1 MNRSKL
7 EAMKLQID
15 SLDVQEHMQ
24 IYSIMKKYTD
34 VFTKTLNGVFIS
46 SENLPEKCL
55 LEISTY
61 IQFCSD
67 QRKRMDEDQKQRK
80 TYERLAE

>member
-15 SLDVQEHMQ
+15 SLDVQEHIQ
-24 IYSIMKKYTD
+24 IYSIMKKYTE

-46 SENLPEKCL
+46 SENLSEECL

-67 QRKRMDEDQKQRK
+67 QRKRMEEDQKQRK

>member
-1 MNRSKL
+1 
-7 EAMKLQID
+7 MKLQID

-24 IYSIMKKYTD
+24 IYSIMKKHTD
-34 VFTKTLNGVFIS
+34 IFTKTLNGVFIS
-46 SENLPEKCL
+46 SENLSEECL

>member
-1 MNRSKL
+1 
-7 EAMKLQID
+7 MKLQID
-15 SLDVQEHMQ
+15 SLDVQEHIQ
-24 IYSIMKKYTD
+24 IYSIMKKYTE

-46 SENLPEKCL
+46 SENLSEECL

-67 QRKRMDEDQKQRK
+67 QRKRMEEDQKQRK

>member
-7 EAMKLQID
+7 EQMKAQVD
-15 SLDVQEHMQ
+15 ELDANDHKQLYFIISQFTNE
-24 IYSIMKKYTD
+24 
-34 VFTKTLNGVFIS
+34 FTKTTNGVFIS
-46 SENLPEKCL
+46 SENLSLECL
-55 LEISTY
+55 QQIETH

-67 QRKRMDEDQKQRK
+67 QRKRIEEDQKQRK

>member
-24 IYSIMKKYTD
+24 IYSIMKKHTD
-34 VFTKTLNGVFIS
+34 IFTKTLNGVFIS
-46 SENLPEKCL
+46 SENLSEECL

-67 QRKRMDEDQKQRK
+67 QRKRMEEDQKQRK